1 MATGHILENTVSTT
15 AITSVIYYKTI
26 LIPLVSDAELN
37 IFNWVVLAVL
47 LQVIDLFGI
56 TTNAINII
64 CFARQGFDDPI
75 NISLIGKTFVV

>member
-47 LQVIDLFGI
+47 LQVIDVFGI